1 VKNQQEFAV
10 LCSGGLDSAVLLGC
24 AAREG
29 RSVVPIY
36 VPTGLA
42 WEAVERDYLQ
52 RFLTAIAAPN
62 LQPLVTLDLPVN
74 DLYGSHWSLTGRNIP
89 DAESADSAVYLPGRN
104 VILLSKALVWCHL
117 NGIAS
122 LALAILKANPFPD
135 ATPEFFRAMAAVVNQ
150 AVGGSVWIE
159 TPYAEL
165 SKVEVIRRGEGL
177 PLEHTFSCIAP
188 VDGRHC
194 GRCNKCAE
202 RLRAFVVAGVRD
214 PTEYS
219 DQ

>member
-1 VKNQQEFAV
+1 VKNRQDIAV
-10 LCSGGLDSAVLLGC
+10 LCSGGLDSAVLIGC
-24 AAREG
+24 AARDG

-36 VPTGLA
+36 VRTDLA
-42 WEAVERDYLQ
+42 WEAVERDYLE
-52 RFLTAIAAPN
+52 RYLAAIASPN
-62 LQPLVTLDLPVN
+62 LKPLVTLALSVG
-74 DLYGSHWSLTGRNIP
+74 DLYDSHWSLTGRDVPNS
-89 DAESADSAVYLPGRN
+89 ETEDSAVYLPGRN

-117 NGIAS
+117 NGVSA

-150 AVGGSVWIE
+150 AVGGSVRIE
-159 TPYAEL
+159 TPYADL
-165 SKVEVIRRGEGL
+165 SKVEVIRRGRGL

-202 RLRAFVVAGVRD
+202 RQRAFAAAGVED

>member
-1 VKNQQEFAV
+1 
-10 LCSGGLDSAVLLGC
+10 
-24 AAREG
+24 
-29 RSVVPIY
+29 
-36 VPTGLA
+36 
-42 WEAVERDYLQ
+42 
-52 RFLTAIAAPN
+52 
-62 LQPLVTLDLPVN
+62 
-74 DLYGSHWSLTGRNIP
+74 
-89 DAESADSAVYLPGRN
+89 LPGRN

-202 RLRAFVVAGVRD
+202 RQRAFVAAGVKD